1 MLKKLLAVILILLGI
16 CAVIV
21 GVWGLSLQ
29 GTELPQWVTDFVDKA
44 LGYMGEADKALTD
57 ATGKS
62 TAEYVLALSDGEI
75 DLNDKLTV
83 WFFVYQH
90 AVSIILAGIVG
101 VETGMLLWI
110 FSNRR

>member
-21 GVWGLSLQ
+21 GVWGLTMQ

-44 LGYMGEADKALTD
+44 LGYMGDADKALTE

-62 TAEYVLALSDGEI
+62 TADYVYDISKGEI
-75 DLNDKLTV
+75 DMTNKLAV
-83 WFFVYQH
+83 WFFVYKN
-90 AVSIILAGIVG
+90 AVSIILAGVVG
-101 VETGMLLWI
+101 IETGMLLWI
-110 FSNRR
+110 FSRRR